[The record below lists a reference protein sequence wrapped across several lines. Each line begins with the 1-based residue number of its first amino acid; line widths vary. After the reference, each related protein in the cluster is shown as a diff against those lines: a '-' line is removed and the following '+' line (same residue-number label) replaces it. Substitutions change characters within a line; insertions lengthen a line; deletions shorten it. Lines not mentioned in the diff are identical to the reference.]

1 MFKKMKSS
9 LILLFVLTLSA
20 SCFAG
25 DAAAVKEAGA
35 AAKTAVAA
43 EAAAATDTAAA
54 AKAEA
59 SATSLEGSFKPLP
72 AVILII
78 ILCVFIA
85 VGLLNR
91 ASGTADYWAAGRRI
105 SPVGSGMAIASNWM
119 SAASFLGMAAIMYG
133 SGYHGLSYVV
143 GWTGGYVLLLIL
155 MASQIRRYGKYTASD
170 FIGDRFYSKGLRALG
185 AVLAIMISISYC
197 VGQFAGIGLMFKW
210 VFGIEPFWAII
221 IGSSVVLL
229 YTLISGMLGVTK
241 NMQIQYVIIIVS
253 FMIPLFI
260 LAHKYGYF
268 WFLPQIGYGGVVS
281 DIVNGLP
288 ATELLNSMKQKFA
301 IVPSPEFAMPW
312 DPATGK
318 SSFQWI
324 AICFSLM
331 IGTAGLPHVIQ
342 RFYVVPNAKDARWS
356 VVWGLF
362 FICLL
367 YWSSP
372 AYSAF
377 GKILSADPA
386 VGKLAKDAIVVY
398 CAQLGDVFPLVVALL
413 AAGAISAAFSTVS
426 GLLIAG
432 ASAFSHDLYF
442 KVINPET
449 SEKRQMVMARVATV
463 AMAVIVAGIALL
475 DLALIAQLVALA
487 FSLAGCTIFPLF
499 LLGIWWSGSNRAG
512 AWAGLIAGLSVAC
525 VSLTYFIC
533 AKYKVE
539 LPQAAFMKY
548 YLNAWYFAW
557 LGAPLAIIA
566 NIVVSKISSN
576 KTPEEIKKFLA
587 ETVHNS

>member
-1 MFKKMKSS
+1 MSTILKSCSS
-9 LILLFVLTLSA
+9 LLFLFLLSA
-20 SCFAG
+20 PLQ
-25 DAAAVKEAGA
+25 
-35 AAKTAVAA
+35 AA
-43 EAAAATDTAAA
+43 EAAATT
-54 AKAEA
+54 
-59 SATSLEGSFKPLP
+59 LEGNFKVGP
-72 AVILII
+72 AIILII

-170 FIGDRFYSKGLRALG
+170 FIGDRYYSTGLRAVG
-185 AVLAIMISISYC
+185 AIIAILISISYC

-210 VFGIEPFWAII
+210 IFGIEPFWAIL
-221 IGSSVVLL
+221 IGSSVVLV

-241 NMQIQYVIIIVS
+241 NMQIQYVIIIIS

-260 LAHKYGYF
+260 MAYKYGYF
-268 WFLPQIGYGGVVS
+268 AFPPQVGYGAVVS
-281 DIVNGLP
+281 DAVNGLKP
-288 ATELLNSMKQKFA
+288 TADLANSMGQSFA
-301 IVPSPEFAMPW
+301 TVPAPEFAMPW
-312 DPATGK
+312 DPATG
-318 SSFQWI
+318 SSAFKWL

-342 RFYVVPNAKDARWS
+342 RFYVVPNARDARWS

-367 YWSSP
+367 YWSAP

-377 GKILSADPA
+377 GKILSSDPA
-386 VGKLAKDAIVVY
+386 TGKLAKDAIVVY
-398 CAQLGDVFPLVVALL
+398 CAQLGDVAPLVVGLL
-413 AAGAISAAFSTVS
+413 AAGAVSAAFSTVS

-449 SEKRQMVMARVATV
+449 SEKNQLLMARLATIG
-463 AMAVIVAGIALL
+463 MAVIVAGIALL
-475 DLALIAQLVALA
+475 KLALIAQLVALA

-499 LLGIWWSGSNRAG
+499 LLGIWWSGSNRTG
-512 AWAGLIAGLSVAC
+512 AWAGLIAGCSVAL

-533 AKYKVE
+533 GKFEVT
-539 LPQAAFMKY
+539 LPYAGFITE

-557 LGAPLAIIA
+557 LGAPLAIAA
-566 NIVVSKISSN
+566 NIIFSKLSSS
-576 KTPEEIKKFLA
+576 KTPAETEKFLA
-587 ETVHNS
+587 ETVHNY